1 MKAVWSIC
9 MCSHK
14 HILKEI
20 VFYKKY
26 KHIYPN
32 ALKKGY
38 GKRTILEL
46 RGWRGKKEAWAKV
59 TGCKKY
65 DTCFDCN
72 ANDHMYYDACLRCNY
87 VYFDVFK

>member
-32 ALKKGY
+32 ALMKGF
-38 GKRTILEL
+38 GMRTILEL
-46 RGWRGKKEAWAKV
+46 SRTERMAWKKRSVEKGHWV
-59 TGCKKY
+59 
-65 DTCFDCN
+65 
-72 ANDHMYYDACLRCNY
+72 
-87 VYFDVFK
+87 